1 MQVNDIT
8 PERLR
13 RLAGVR
19 PRDGKVL
26 SVFVNLDPRQF
37 ATPPARDTQVR
48 SVLDQASRLL
58 RERRD
63 ELDHAQRVALDAD
76 LRRVQQALVNG
87 LDAKGAHALAVFASS
102 TAGLFEVL
110 KLSEP
115 LEHEPVISD
124 SPFLEPLAK
133 LGAAERW
140 CVLLANRRVARLF
153 CGPSTALEELD
164 LIEDDV
170 HGQHQQG
177 GWSQSRY
184 ERSVDKDVKDH
195 LRHTAEVT
203 FATLREELPVGIL
216 LGGPEELVGDLEA
229 ALHPYLRERVA
240 GRVGLD
246 VENAHAEAVRAAAA
260 EQIAAALGRR
270 DDEALQAFAQELAR
284 GGRAAAGLPGVLA
297 AVTEQRVETLLVDE
311 GFRAPGVKCP
321 RCGWLGAD
329 GAACPADGTPTDP
342 FEDIVEEAMERA
354 LTTSAAVRVLRD
366 RPELASHGHI
376 AAILRF

>member
-13 RLAGVR
+13 RLAGLR

-37 ATPPARDTQVR
+37 ATPPARDTQIR
-48 SVLDQASRLL
+48 SVLDHASRLL
-58 RERRD
+58 RERDDLAHSER
-63 ELDHAQRVALDAD
+63 EALKAD
-76 LRRVQQALVNG
+76 LERVQHALTNG
-87 LDAKGAHALAVFASS
+87 LDAKGAHGVAVFCSS
-102 TAGLFEVL
+102 AAGLFEVL

-115 LEHEPVISD
+115 VEHQPVISD
-124 SPFLEPLAK
+124 SPFLEPLAR
-133 LGAAERW
+133 LGVPERW

-153 CGPSTALEELD
+153 CGPSGMLEELE

-170 HGQHQQG
+170 HGQHSQG

-195 LRHTAEVT
+195 LRHTAEVAFT
-203 FATLREELPVGIL
+203 TLREELPVGIL

-229 ALHPYLRERVA
+229 ALHPYLRERVV
-240 GRVGLD
+240 GRVGIG
-246 VENAHAEAVRAAAA
+246 VENAHPDDVRSAAA
-260 EQIAAALGRR
+260 EHIAAAERRR
-270 DDEALQAFAQELAR
+270 DDEALQLFARELAR
-284 GGRAAAGLPGVLA
+284 QGRAAAELPGVLH

-311 GFRAPGVKCP
+311 GFAAPGVKCP
-321 RCGWLGAD
+321 RCGWLGTE
-329 GAACPADGTPTDP
+329 GATCPADGTPTQPYD
-342 FEDIVEEAMERA
+342 DVVEEAVERA
-354 LTTSAAVRVLRD
+354 LTTSAAVRFLRD

>member
-19 PRDGKVL
+19 PQDGKVL

-48 SVLDQASRLL
+48 SVLDQATRLL
-58 RERRD
+58 RE
-63 ELDHAQRVALDAD
+63 QRSLPHGVREALKED
-76 LRRVQQALVNG
+76 LSRVQEALTNG
-87 LDAKGAHALAVFASS
+87 LDAKGAHAVAIFSS
-102 TAGLFEVL
+102 TAADLFEML

-115 LEHEPVISD
+115 VEHEPVISD

-133 LGAAERW
+133 LGVPERW
-140 CVLLANRRVARLF
+140 CVLLANRRVGRLF
-153 CGPSTALEELD
+153 CGPSGMLEELE

-170 HGQHQQG
+170 HGQHSQG
-177 GWSQSRY
+177 GWSQRNY

-203 FATLREELPVGIL
+203 FTTLREELPVGIL

-229 ALHPYLRERVA
+229 ALHPYLRERVV
-240 GRVGLD
+240 GRVALG
-246 VENAHAEAVRAAAA
+246 VENTHADEVRAAAA
-260 EQIAAALGRR
+260 EQISEAVRRR
-270 DDEALQAFAQELAR
+270 DDQALQAFAQEFAR
-284 GGRAAAGLPGVLA
+284 DGRAAAGLPAVLA

-311 GFRAPGVKCP
+311 GFREPGVKCP
-321 RCGWLGAD
+321 RCGWLGTE
-329 GAACPADGTPTDP
+329 GATCPADGTPTEA
-342 FEDIVEEAMERA
+342 FEDIVEEAVERS
-354 LTTSAAVRVLRD
+354 LTTAAAVRVLRD

>member
-48 SVLDQASRLL
+48 SVLDHAARLL
-58 RERRD
+58 REQQD
-63 ELDHAQRVALDAD
+63 LPHAAREALKDD
-76 LRRVQQALVNG
+76 LGRVQQALTNG
-87 LDAKGAHALAVFASS
+87 LDAKGAHAVAVYASAP
-102 TAGLFEVL
+102 AGLFEVL

-115 LEHEPVISD
+115 VDHEPVVSD
-124 SPFLEPLAK
+124 SPFLEPLAT
-133 LGAAERW
+133 LGVPERW
-140 CVLLANRRVARLF
+140 CVLLANRRVARVF
-153 CGPSTALEELD
+153 CGPSGMLEELE

-170 HGQHQQG
+170 HGQHSQG
-177 GWSQSRY
+177 GWSQRRY

-203 FATLREELPVGIL
+203 FSTLRAELPVGIL

-229 ALHPYLRERVA
+229 TLHPYLRERVV
-240 GRVGLD
+240 GRVVID
-246 VENAHAEAVRAAAA
+246 VENAHAEDVRAAAA
-260 EQIAAALGRR
+260 EHIAAATRRR
-270 DDEALQAFAQELAR
+270 DDEALQAFAQGFAR
-284 GGRAAAGLPGVLA
+284 DDRAAAGLAGVLT

-311 GFRAPGVKCP
+311 GFAAPGVTCP
-321 RCGWLGAD
+321 RCGWLATEGAT
-329 GAACPADGTPTDP
+329 CPADGTPTEPRD
-342 FEDIVEEAMERA
+342 DVVEEAVERA
-354 LTTSAAVRVLRD
+354 LTTAAAVRVLRD